1 MCSKWNN
8 NVKLTNMESNQKIKE
23 LNERSDNLTI
33 KAELFEKRGQNH
45 KAMLQWREVERLEFI
60 IKSLELD

>member
-1 MCSKWNN
+1 
-8 NVKLTNMESNQKIKE
+8 MESNQKIKE
-23 LNERSDNLTI
+23 LNKRADNLTI

-45 KAMLQWREVERLEFI
+45 KAMLQWRGVERLEFI